1 MDERFDDVSKRAC
14 CECFVDLHL
23 SAVRCSC
30 SADRYS
36 CLSHM
41 RNLCPCPYN
50 KRSFLYRYTIDELN
64 ILVEALEQRKLSSMF
79 KWGNIDGNYCASP
92 AIRSSQPGGD
102 KGKKTDEV
110 MQDVEARGKEQME
123 PRGKVRSS
131 IEMMNVKEENDN
143 E

>member
-110 MQDVEARGKEQME
+110 MQDVEAGGKEQME
-123 PRGKVRSS
+123 ARGKVRSS